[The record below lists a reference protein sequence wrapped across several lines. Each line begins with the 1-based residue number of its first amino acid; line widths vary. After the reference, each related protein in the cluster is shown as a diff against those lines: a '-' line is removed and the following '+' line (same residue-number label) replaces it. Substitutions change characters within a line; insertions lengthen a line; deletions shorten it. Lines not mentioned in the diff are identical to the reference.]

1 MYDRRQMLT
10 LYRRHGAE
18 CPKRSD
24 RYWKRCACAMWVEGI
39 THRGHYIRR
48 SLKTSSWER
57 AQAKAAEL
65 DADPCKAKSQP
76 VTIEQGIAEYLAD
89 AKARGLAAGSLRHF
103 RYVYQNGFQKWF
115 ANHGLKYVHEID
127 SKALRAMRES
137 WNHAS
142 RTRHTKQVRLK
153 QFFRFCIRNRWIDHN
168 PVEELSRIRVTQN
181 QTDYFKPEE
190 FETLLN
196 AAAKYDPLNGHRG
209 GRRLHA
215 LVQLMRWSGL
225 RITDAVTLERS
236 RINAA
241 GELFLHQTKTGA
253 PVWMPLPIHVIDAL
267 RYIPPGVAPDP
278 RYFFWSGN
286 GDKNAAADVMHKAF
300 RKVAK
305 SANLGK
311 RCHPHMLRDTFAIE
325 MLLAGVP
332 LDQVSILLGHSSVTM
347 TEKHYA
353 PWVKARQAQLAESVR
368 KAWG

>member
-1 MYDRRQMLT
+1 MYDGADMLT
-10 LYRRHGAE
+10 LYRRHGAQ
-18 CPKRSD
+18 CPKRAD
-24 RYWKRCACAMWVEGI
+24 RYWKRCSCAMWVEGI
-39 THRGHYIRR
+39 THQGHYIRR

-65 DADPCKAKSQP
+65 DTDQHKARAAA
-76 VTIEQGIAEYLAD
+76 VTVEQGIAEYLAD
-89 AKARGLAAGSLRHF
+89 AKVRGLSVGSLRQF
-103 RYVYQNGFQKWF
+103 RSMYQNGFQEWF
-115 ANHGLKYVHEID
+115 ARHGFKYIHEID
-127 SKALRAMRES
+127 SKALRSLRES
-137 WNHAS
+137 WDHAS

-153 QFFRFCIRNRWIDHN
+153 QFFRFCVRNRWITLN
-168 PVEELSRIRVTQN
+168 PVDELSRIRVMQ
-181 QTDYFKPEE
+181 QPTDYFRPEE
-190 FETLLN
+190 FEKLLDS
-196 AAAKYDPLNGHRG
+196 AVWYDPLNGYRG

-225 RITDAVTLERS
+225 RITDAVTLERT
-236 RINAA
+236 RINPA
-241 GELFLHQTKTGA
+241 GELLLHQMKTGA
-253 PVWMPLPIHVIDAL
+253 PVWMPLPAHVLDAL
-267 RYIPPGVAPDP
+267 RYIPPGMEPNP

-286 GDKNAAADVMHKAF
+286 GNKNAAADVMHKAF

-305 SANLGK
+305 AANIGK

-353 PWVKARQAQLAESVR
+353 PWVKARQMQLAQSVR